1 MRSTSTS
8 VVFQPNSVNEVEVLL
23 LLESIDIKKSFN
35 LDKVHPLLL
44 SSAAPIIYSPL
55 TYVIN
60 LSLEQGIFPDSL
72 KVAKVIPMFKQ
83 GSRSLCNN
91 YRPISVLSA
100 LSKIFERCILDQ
112 LIFHFNT
119 ENILLS
125 NQFGFRAGKTTTDC
139 LADLVDDITKAID
152 EGSYAVSIFLDLSKA
167 FDTVNHSTLLFKLDL
182 YGIRAGENQWFKSY
196 LSKRKQKVFV
206 NGVESNFYLLESG
219 VPQGS
224 ILGPFLFI
232 VYINDMV
239 RATNYFTVRLF
250 ADDTSLT
257 AVGSDLDVLIQRIN
271 SELPPVYEWLCSNK
285 LTLNLSRTKYLVF
298 QPRQRNNYNLYPPFS

>member
-1 MRSTSTS
+1 M
-8 VVFQPNSVNEVEVLL
+8 EVLL
-23 LLESIDIKKSFN
+23 LLESIDIKKSFG
-35 LDKVHPLLL
+35 LGKVHPLLL
-44 SSAAPIIYSPL
+44 SSAAPVIYSPL
-55 TYVIN
+55 TYVFN
-60 LSLEQGIFPDSL
+60 LSLKQGIFPDSL
-72 KVAKVIPMFKQ
+72 KVAKVIPIFKQ

-100 LSKIFERCILDQ
+100 LSKIFERPYILNQ

-119 ENILLS
+119 ENVLVS
-125 NQFGFRAGKTTTDC
+125 NQFGFRAGKTTNDC
-139 LADLVDDITKAID
+139 LVDLVNNITKATD

-167 FDTVNHSTLLFKLDL
+167 FDTVNHSILLSKLDL

-206 NGVESNFYLLESG
+206 NGVESNFYLLKLG

-257 AVGSDLDVLIQRIN
+257 AVGGDLDVLIQRIS

-285 LTLNLSRTKYLVF
+285 LTLNLSMTKYLVF
-298 QPRQRNNYNLYPPFS
+298 QPRQRNNYNLYSPLN